1 MKRLYYLAAFC
12 TALLTVA
19 ACQQE
24 LANEEENA
32 APNGPMTLTALTDII
47 DTKTTMEYKY
57 DIKWQKGD
65 QITVWDE
72 EYYSGTYDTFTLVGD
87 GGTTSGSFRQDGDEN
102 VGGNIIAY
110 YPANIA
116 GQYSDDIW
124 WPEVQHQDQQML
136 MYAQKYIEAGNDETL
151 QFKSMGAIMQLVV
164 TSKTPG
170 VVLKSI
176 KIQDTEKA
184 LSGRGVFDD
193 GEISFGNSNKPVV
206 LDLGTGVALGETAKF
221 FNICIPPGTYN
232 NLTFTFTSV
241 DGAVCT
247 KTRNTPLVVERN
259 VVGRLTTACEFT
271 HEAVQLWEDG
281 PFWATT
287 NIGAASPEEYGW
299 YFTYANVEGYSWD
312 GTYWKNALTGATL
325 EGGFTSDNYDTTPGK
340 AFGKNPL
347 DQDHDA
353 AHVIMGGDWRIPTA
367 ADFEALM
374 ENTTITKTSRTY
386 NGTAVRG
393 MLVTG
398 KGEYSDRSI
407 FFPAAGNGAASLQ
420 RTNDLGNYGT
430 SAPATIWSYV
440 FSTGVYSV
448 RYNGFGDFGGRSIR
462 PVFSPNVPVTG
473 ISLDRTAMELK
484 QGHSDKLTAT
494 VAPAGTSAEIIWHSS
509 NSSVATVEQDG
520 TVAGIAPG
528 TATIIATTAGGAV
541 NAYCEV
547 AVIPWVDVASVS
559 LNQTSLTMGTNRSVS
574 LVPTVLP
581 ANATDK
587 SVTWTSSNPS
597 IASVDNTGKVTTGNT
612 FGSTRITATTVDGG
626 KTAYCDVTVARISVT
641 GVSLDK
647 TSVTAPVEGW
657 VELKATVYPEDA
669 YNKNL
674 IWSSSSQSI
683 FVDQEGKVYCGNPG
697 TYTVSVKTEDG
708 EYQANCT
715 ITAEFNETGVQL
727 WAGGPYWS
735 TRNLG
740 AVDEL
745 DYGQYVCWG
754 ADRGYVHGGNS
765 HIWFDPYNN
774 STYSFTS
781 SNYESYKSST
791 YCYDNGYIKYIDA
804 DLSVGESDDIVRT
817 RWCIGF
823 TGQTKYWRIPDKADF
838 EALYT
843 NTTQTW
849 TTSYKG
855 SGISGM
861 IFSGKGSYQ
870 SREIFFPAAGIGNGN
885 NCDNKGL
892 YGFYSVRDYYSSTDV
907 ETFRIDKDNLGSSPN
922 WFGATWRYYG
932 YSIRPIRN

>member
-473 ISLDRTAMELK
+473 ISLDRTSLEIY
-484 QGHSDKLTAT
+484 QEEEVTLTAT
-494 VAPAGTSAEIIWHSS
+494 LQPANATSGIVWSS
-509 NSSVATVEQDG
+509 SDPSVVSVDQDGKITGIGAGYATVIAKSTNSDIFALCTVCIKPYYHVTSVGINKTGLDTFVGATEQLTAIFTPSNATNQNVSWASNNSSVARVSSSGLVTAVS
-520 TVAGIAPG
+520 TG
-528 TATIIATTAGGAV
+528 TATIT
-541 NAYCEV
+541 
-547 AVIPWVDVASVS
+547 
-559 LNQTSLTMGTNRSVS
+559 
-574 LVPTVLP
+574 
-581 ANATDK
+581 
-587 SVTWTSSNPS
+587 
-597 IASVDNTGKVTTGNT
+597 VTTEE
-612 FGSTRITATTVDGG
+612 GSYKATCTVNV
-626 KTAYCDVTVARISVT
+626 KPHAN

-647 TSVTAPVEGW
+647 TSLSLCTNEVYPLV
-657 VELKATVYPEDA
+657 ATVSPANALNQNVTWFSNNTGVVTVDA
-669 YNKNL
+669 NGQLYGVGL
-674 IWSSSSQSI
+674 
-683 FVDQEGKVYCGNPG
+683 G
-697 TYTVSVKTEDG
+697 TATVTVTTEDG
-708 EYQANCT
+708 
-715 ITAEFNETGVQL
+715 
-727 WAGGPYWS
+727 
-735 TRNLG
+735 
-740 AVDEL
+740 
-745 DYGQYVCWG
+745 
-754 ADRGYVHGGNS
+754 
-765 HIWFDPYNN
+765 
-774 STYSFTS
+774 
-781 SNYESYKSST
+781 SYKATCTVKVKDGVRLWKDGPIWSRT
-791 YCYDNGYIKYIDA
+791 N
-804 DLSVGESDDIVRT
+804 VGASRPEDSGLFFSWGNKEGHALGSDGNFDYA
-817 RWCIGF
+817 F
-823 TGQTKYWRIPDKADF
+823 NS
-838 EALYT
+838 
-843 NTTQTW
+843 NT
-849 TTSYKG
+849 
-855 SGISGM
+855 
-861 IFSGKGSYQ
+861 
-870 SREIFFPAAGIGNGN
+870 
-885 NCDNKGL
+885 
-892 YGFYSVRDYYSSTDV
+892 YSSTAGSEIAGDIPINSDAARYYMGGDWRMPTYL
-907 ETFRIDKDNLGSSPN
+907 EFRTLFNEDGSNLTEVKYMQADGVRGMVIRGKGNYSDHAIFLPKTGMGSGNSLSYPEAGRYWSRSIYSN
-922 WFGATWRYYG
+922 TDCAMMLYFSEAINKPGEPFVPESHSTSYMARYYG
-932 YSIRPIRN
+932 LPIRPVQD